1 MAKLAALGLL
11 LWAIPALAVI
21 ATVNSPCLSICG
33 GTQKTVDDELICN
46 DGDYNSTVKGLTMKN
61 CLLCES
67 TSTTYSNQFD
77 SDIYW
82 FIFNQKYTIQV
93 CVYED
98 SASASTS
105 LSPCES
111 QCLPLKP
118 VFETLWWNNNV
129 SLYNYCTQNSNAFP
143 TYATG
148 CSECLRGKSGS
159 KVLGNFMDNMVSA
172 CKTQPNAT
180 KGETVTLARPLF
192 DLSVVT
198 NSSATSTTAMPTA
211 TGTGTPTSSLTST
224 SSSSGLSAGA
234 AAGIGVGAGAGVILV
249 GALVWVLIRRRRRP
263 AQGQS
268 MYPPAAPGGQE
279 YAQPMQYEAA
289 RYASAPVE
297 RGPSTLVEAPDTN
310 GGKAGGSYA
319 AELPSN
325 H

>member
-1 MAKLAALGLL
+1 MAQLAALGLL
-11 LWAIPALAVI
+11 LCATPVLAVI

-33 GTQKTVDDELICN
+33 GTEKTVNDELICN
-46 DGDYNSTVKGLTMKN
+46 DGDYNSTVHGLTMKN

-98 SASASTS
+98 SASTS

-118 VFETLWWNNNV
+118 VFETLWWGNNV
-129 SLYNYCTQNSNAFP
+129 SLYNYCTQNNNAFS
-143 TYATG
+143 TYASG
-148 CSECLRGKSGS
+148 CSECLRGKTGS

-192 DLSVVT
+192 DLSVAT
-198 NSSATSTTAMPTA
+198 NSSTATSTGTA
-211 TGTGTPTSSLTST
+211 TSSPTSSSLS

-249 GALVWVLIRRRRRP
+249 GALVWLLFRRRRRAAQQTQSVYTP
-263 AQGQS
+263 APVEG
-268 MYPPAAPGGQE
+268 PD
-279 YAQPMQYEAA
+279 AQPMQWEPAP
-289 RYASAPVE
+289 YAIAPVE
-297 RGPSTLVEAPDTN
+297 RNPSRLVEAPN
-310 GGKAGGSYA
+310 GNDGKAGGSWA

>member
-1 MAKLAALGLL
+1 M
-11 LWAIPALAVI
+11 IEV
-21 ATVNSPCLSICG
+21 
-33 GTQKTVDDELICN
+33 
-46 DGDYNSTVKGLTMKN
+46 
-61 CLLCES
+61 
-67 TSTTYSNQFD
+67 
-77 SDIYW
+77 
-82 FIFNQKYTIQV
+82 NQKYTIQI

-98 SASASTS
+98 TASTS

-118 VFETLWWNNNV
+118 VFETLWFGNNV

-192 DLSVVT
+192 DLSVAA
-198 NSSATSTTAMPTA
+198 NSTATSTSATPTA
-211 TGTGTPTSSLTST
+211 TGTGAPTSSPT
-224 SSSSGLSAGA
+224 SSSSSGISSGA
-234 AAGIGVGAGAGVILV
+234 AAGIGVGAGAGVILL
-249 GALVWVLIRRRRRP
+249 GALAWVLIRRRRRP
-263 AQGQS
+263 AQAQS

-289 RYASAPVE
+289 RYGSAAPVE
-297 RGPSTLVEAPDTN
+297 RGPSRLVEAPDTN
-310 GGKAGGSYA
+310 EGKAGGSWA

>member
-1 MAKLAALGLL
+1 MAKLVALGLL

-33 GTQKTVDDELICN
+33 GTDKTVDDELICN

-67 TSTTYSNQFD
+67 TSTTYSNQFN

-93 CVYED
+93 CVYAD
-98 SASASTS
+98 TASTS

-118 VFETLWWNNNV
+118 VFRTLWWGHNV

-143 TYATG
+143 TYASG
-148 CSECLRGKSGS
+148 CSECLRGKAGS
-159 KVLGNFMDNMVSA
+159 KVLGNFMDNMASA
-172 CKTQPNAT
+172 CETQPNAT

-192 DLSVVT
+192 DLSVAT
-198 NSSATSTTAMPTA
+198 NSTATSTAATTA
-211 TGTGTPTSSLTST
+211 TGTGTSTSSPTSTA

-249 GALVWVLIRRRRRP
+249 GALVWVLFRRRRRA
-263 AQGQS
+263 AQQS
-268 MYPPAAPGGQE
+268 QMYPPAAPGGHD
-279 YAQPMQYEAA
+279 YAQPMQQEAS
-289 RYASAPVE
+289 YATGYPVE
-297 RGPSTLVEAPDTN
+297 RDPSRLVEAPDSN
-310 GGKAGGSYA
+310 EQKPAGTWA

>member
-11 LWAIPALAVI
+11 LSAIPASAVI

-33 GTQKTVDDELICN
+33 GTAKTVNDELICN
-46 DGDYNSTVKGLTMKN
+46 DGDYNSTVKGLAMKN

-98 SASASTS
+98 TASTS

-118 VFETLWWNNNV
+118 VFETLWWGNNV

-143 TYATG
+143 TYASG
-148 CSECLRGKSGS
+148 CSQCLRGKAGS
-159 KVLGNFMDNMVSA
+159 RVLGNFMDNMVSA

-180 KGETVTLARPLF
+180 KGDTVTLPRPLF
-192 DLSVVT
+192 DLSVAT
-198 NSSATSTTAMPTA
+198 NSTATNSTTTNSTA
-211 TGTGTPTSSLTST
+211 TGTSSSSPTST
-224 SSSSGLSAGA
+224 SSSSGGLSAGA
-234 AAGIGVGAGAGVILV
+234 AAGIGVGAGAGVILI
-249 GALVWVLIRRRRRP
+249 GALVWVLFRRRRRA
-263 AQGQS
+263 AQQPQS
-268 MYPPAAPGGQE
+268 MYPPAAPGGGHE
-279 YAQPMQYEAA
+279 YAAPMQQEAA
-289 RYASAPVE
+289 PYAYPVE
-297 RGPSTLVEAPDTN
+297 RNPSRLVEAPDTN
-310 GGKAGGSYA
+310 GQKPGGTWA
-319 AELPSN
+319 AELPAN